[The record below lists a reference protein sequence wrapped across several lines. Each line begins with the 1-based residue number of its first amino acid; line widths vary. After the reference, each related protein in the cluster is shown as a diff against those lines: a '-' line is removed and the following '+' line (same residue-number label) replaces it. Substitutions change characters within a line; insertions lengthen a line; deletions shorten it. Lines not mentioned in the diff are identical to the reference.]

1 MYHIFMIRH
10 GWMDG
15 WICSITII
23 SPIYFFPPCPL
34 WASYRIYIIPL
45 LALSR
50 QPDPL
55 YRPTDTTLTSRTD
68 EMSD

>member
-1 MYHIFMIRH
+1 MYHILSFIKL
-10 GWMDG
+10 
-15 WICSITII
+15 ICSITII